1 MDWMKNAWDW
11 TSNLLGDTD
20 MGDLIDGAKFAT
32 SYFDDDAKAGD
43 TGRAQGLV
51 NLSGKIKTS
60 MSSPRTATA
69 NKISKSPITSSGEA
83 TLNKHRVILARAISQ
98 ARGIT
103 ATAKRT

>member
-32 SYFDDDAKAGD
+32 SYFDDDAGSGD
-43 TGRAQGLV
+43 FGSAKGLV
-51 NLSGKIKTS
+51 NLSGKVKTS
-60 MSSPRTATA
+60 ITTPRSATA